1 MSIEEIKEQLN
12 QIENILNVM
21 SKELKHNKN
30 VPANE
35 YLRAKEAQKFMA
47 MSPNT
52 FNKMCVNYQIYPK
65 KIDGLHYYSIN
76 DLKSVFN

>member
-1 MSIEEIKEQLN
+1 MSTEEIKEQFD
-12 QIENILNVM
+12 QIRNVLNVM

-35 YLRAKEAQKFMA
+35 YLRAKEAHKFMD

-52 FNKMCVNYQIYPK
+52 FNKMCVNYQIHPK
-65 KIDGLHYYSIN
+65 KFEGLHYYSIN

>member
-1 MSIEEIKEQLN
+1 MSIKEIKEQLN

-52 FNKMCVNYQIYPK
+52 FNKMCVNYQIHPK